1 MIGSL
6 QTASAARVAEAAEP
20 APRTAADEPVPTLP
34 AWTYDSA
41 EFFAL
46 ERERLFLAN
55 WMVVCHVGEL
65 ARPGDYATL
74 DLLGERALVIRGDD
88 GVLRAFHNVCRHRAA
103 AVVKG
108 ASGNCPSGGIR
119 CPYHGWH
126 YMLDGRLKAVPSEA
140 SFPGLARDAHG
151 LKPLEIETCL
161 GFVFVRFR
169 PGGPS
174 LAERL
179 APYLPEL
186 ASYGLEEMEPR
197 GNAVWQV
204 DYEVDWK
211 NVMDN
216 FLEGYHVPVG
226 HPGLYRLFG
235 SRYDS
240 EVREGSV
247 SRSIHW
253 LRDKPSANWSERHYQ
268 KLLPEMGHLPE
279 ERRRAWSYYAL
290 LPNFAFDLYPD
301 MMDFFQVIP
310 LGPGRCRMRGRAYHR
325 RGDNR
330 RELRASQY
338 LNRRINRQVQRE
350 DEDIIRSV
358 QAGLGSSSYSAGV
371 LSSREVCLRQLHDM
385 VREALPVARL
395 LEPPEPGRMRT
406 LNATLT

>member
-1 MIGSL
+1 MIGSQ
-6 QTASAARVAEAAEP
+6 QTATAAFVETPMPRPAAEAP
-20 APRTAADEPVPTLP
+20 IPTLP
-34 AWTYDSA
+34 AWTYRNA

-55 WMVVCHVGEL
+55 WMVVAHVSEL
-65 ARPGDYATL
+65 AQPGDYATL
-74 DLLGERALVIRGDD
+74 DLLGERAVVVRGED
-88 GVLRAFHNVCRHRAA
+88 GALRAFHNVCRHRAA
-103 AVVKG
+103 AVVKDG
-108 ASGNCPSGGIR
+108 AGRCPEGGIR
-119 CPYHGWH
+119 CPYHGWL
-126 YMLDGRLKAVPSEA
+126 YGLDGRLKAVPGEA
-140 SFPGLARDAHG
+140 SFPGLDKAAFG
-151 LKPLEIETCL
+151 LKPLDLEILL

-186 ASYGLEEMEPR
+186 ASYRLEEMEPR
-197 GNAVWQV
+197 GSTVWEV

-211 NVMDN
+211 NIMDN

-235 SRYDS
+235 GRYDS
-240 EVREGSV
+240 EVREGGV

-253 LRDKPSANWSERHYQ
+253 LRDRPSANWSERHYQ
-268 KLLPEMGHLPE
+268 TLLPEMSHLPV

-301 MMDFFQVIP
+301 MIDFFQAIP
-310 LGPGRCRMRGRAYHR
+310 LGPGRCRLRGRAYHR

-330 RELRASQY
+330 RALRAAQY

-350 DEDIIRSV
+350 DEDLIRSV
-358 QAGLGSSSYSAGV
+358 QSGLASSSYGTGI
-371 LSSREVCLRQLHDM
+371 LSSKEVCLRQLHDM
-385 VREALPVARL
+385 LREALPVARL
-395 LEPPEPGRMRT
+395 AEPPEPGRMRA
-406 LNATLT
+406 LNDALAWA